1 MHWQYIITG
10 EREGEGILK
19 EVMVGQASWDEKP
32 SKLLYELAIIDNDIT
47 QLTAFPFHNSQ
58 PAGSRA

>member
-1 MHWQYIITG
+1 
-10 EREGEGILK
+10 
-19 EVMVGQASWDEKP
+19 MVGQASWDEKP